1 MFEATTARRGQ
12 RDVALLALCNALA
25 MTGNS
30 VVIAIVAI
38 VGTSLAPSKFLATAP
53 LTLQMV
59 GTMAAVFPA
68 SMLMKRHGRR
78 AGFVVG
84 IMIGIAGS
92 LLAATG
98 VFVGDFVV
106 YCFGATIYGV
116 FMGFV
121 QFYRFAAA
129 DAAPP
134 AIRGKAISF
143 VVAGGVA
150 AGLFGPELAIWSR
163 YWFDAALYA
172 GCHLA
177 ITALQMSA
185 LVLLAFIRIP
195 PPSEEERSG
204 GGRKLAAVARQP
216 VFIVAAMSG
225 MIGYASM
232 SLIMAST
239 PLAIL
244 ADGHPFEDAAWVI
257 QWHLLGMF
265 APSFLTGHLIDR
277 FGVLNV
283 IAAGAVLASVCVALN
298 LSGSDLTINFWAPL
312 MLLGISWN
320 FMFVGGSTLLT
331 YAYAPAEKAKVQA
344 ANDSLV
350 FSSVA
355 LATLFS
361 GATYH
366 LLGWQA
372 LNLAVTPLLSLVLVA
387 NIWLRRRGLPAE
399 A

>member
-204 GGRKLAAVARQP
+204 GGLKLAAVARQP

>member
-163 YWFDAALYA
+163 YWLDAALYA